1 MKNKPLKHKPL
12 PLTMP
17 KPCQENWEDM
27 TPEEKGRQC
36 LKCQTKVWD
45 FTESSPEEIQAFF
58 KTSKGKI
65 CGRFTE
71 NQIETPKSY
80 LQRQRPWVLAGLFAF
95 MGHLGFGQKVPEIT
109 KTQLEIAYQERT
121 PITMYKLDGL
131 RNQVRFEFWRGFDSE
146 NQIFERTHGSV
157 VTFKNPDTD
166 EIVYYQNAN
175 EEGIIVLNLDSLPSE
190 IKKFDVEFRSFG
202 IKTLYTRL
210 SIEEI
215 KNQNVIVFMSWDTM
229 VLGYVQPKK
238 RKWWDLPE

>member
-1 MKNKPLKHKPL
+1 MKNKPL

-17 KPCQENWEDM
+17 SPCQENWEDM

-45 FTESSPEEIQAFF
+45 FTESSPTEIEAFF
-58 KTSKGKI
+58 KASKSKV
-65 CGRFTE
+65 CGRFTKD
-71 NQIETPKSY
+71 QIETPKSY
-80 LQRQRPWVLAGLFAF
+80 LQRQRPWILAGLFAF

-109 KTQLEIAYQERT
+109 KTKLEIAYQERT

-131 RNQVRFEFWRGFDSE
+131 RNQVRFEFWRGFESE
-146 NQIFERTHGSV
+146 NKYFERDYGTT
-157 VTFKNPDTD
+157 VTIKNPDT
-166 EIVYYQNAN
+166 EEVVFYQYAN
-175 EEGIIVLNLDSLPSE
+175 EDGILILELDSLPSE
-190 IKKFDVEFRSFG
+190 IIKFDVEIMG
-202 IKTLYTRL
+202 MGVKTLSTRL

-215 KNQNVIVFMSWDTM
+215 KNQNVIVLLSWETV